1 MRNALLI
8 ALGTIIAVGWLASPQ
23 KPVAEASSKEAALT
37 ASKQITEAEKQ
48 RKLDNYFAGTAE
60 LSRSADGHF
69 YSDVSV
75 NRTRIH
81 ALVDTGASVVALT
94 GADASAIGLRWNQA
108 DVRVV
113 GSGASGPV
121 EGVPVTLDS
130 VELGRHEARQVQ
142 AVIIPKGLD
151 VSLLGQSYLTTVDPV
166 RIEGDRML
174 LGG

>member
-8 ALGTIIAVGWLASPQ
+8 AFGAIVTVGWLASPQ
-23 KPVAEASSKEAALT
+23 KPVAEASSKDALIT
-37 ASKQITEAEKQ
+37 ASKQAAEAEKQ

-60 LSRSADGHF
+60 LTRSPDGHF
-69 YSDVSV
+69 YSDVAV
-75 NRTRIH
+75 NRRTIH

-94 GADASAIGLRWNQA
+94 GADASAIGLRWNPA
-108 DVRVV
+108 DVRVI

-121 EGVPVTLDS
+121 EGVPVMLDT

-142 AVIIPKGLD
+142 AVIIPQGLD
-151 VSLLGQSYLTTVDPV
+151 VSLLGQSYLSTIDPV

>member
-1 MRNALLI
+1 MRNALLLTL
-8 ALGTIIAVGWLASPQ
+8 ATVVTVGWLFSPARQTAGATSANAIAAPDKAAS
-23 KPVAEASSKEAALT
+23 
-37 ASKQITEAEKQ
+37 EAEKQ
-48 RKLDNYFAGTAE
+48 RKLDNYLAGTDE
-60 LSRSADGHF
+60 LTRSPDGHF

-75 NRTRIH
+75 NRRSIR

-94 GADASAIGLRWNQA
+94 GADAAAIGLHWEQA
-108 DVRVV
+108 DIRVI

-121 EGVPVTLDS
+121 NGVPVLLDS

-142 AVIIPKGLD
+142 AVIIPQGLD
-151 VSLLGQSYLTTVDPV
+151 VSLLGQSYLSTVDPV